1 MIVLVWLILGVV
13 LLAVEMRHLAFY
25 ALFGAAGAFA
35 AAIVAAVAPTAYP
48 VQVIVAVVVAAVGII
63 AARPMVSEAMHRRF
77 EGRLGRGMHGTFV
90 GEEVMT
96 LDVIGDAHQVGH
108 VRLVGERWLAVSG
121 SGLPIPADTRVLVTA
136 VQGTTLTVWPVD
148 GITHPPLATFDGPV
162 ESPSPNSPPVN
173 SPPAEPPPTRAEGD
187 HP

>member
-1 MIVLVWLILGVV
+1 VIVLVWLILGVV

-35 AAIVAAVAPTAYP
+35 AAIVAAIAPTAYP
-48 VQVIVAVVVAAVGII
+48 AQVIVAVVVAAVGII
-63 AARPMVSEAMHRRF
+63 AARPMVSEAMH
-77 EGRLGRGMHGTFV
+77 GTFV

-108 VRLVGERWLAVSG
+108 VQLVGERWLAVSG

-148 GITHPPLATFDGPV
+148 GITHPPLATFDGSV
-162 ESPSPNSPPVN
+162 ESPPPSEPPVN